1 MKRQAKPSAV
11 RRGKRLHLRV
21 IANAPF
27 KGSVS
32 IKELD
37 AAIASVMAKRKPEVE
52 AAVRAFEQLVVS
64 AAKR

>member
-1 MKRQAKPSAV
+1 MKKQAKPSTV

-21 IANAPF
+21 IADAPF

-32 IKELD
+32 VKKLD
-37 AAIASVMAKRKPEVE
+37 AAIASVMAMRKPEVE

-64 AAKR
+64 SAKR